1 MKKSGKRTRIM
12 LAALLV
18 LPLLLTGAS
27 IARADGSPQKAAAAV
42 GHPRAKPKAPPPEP
56 KPAPDVKLV
65 IDAPTMRG
73 PWTMR
78 LINAG
83 DIPVRIAADAS
94 LLSLDVTAR
103 GARTPIRC
111 ELPDDMRASSD
122 RERALVLP
130 PKRSYAESF
139 EPRLYCFAEKLG
151 ALAPGAVVV
160 ARLGW
165 TAGPKTAEPFEVAP
179 IEGIEPELAPLKSID
194 APPVAL
200 PDEPSSSLG
209 PDTAHPPEA
218 DVDSPRLSLE
228 GAPAVDAMSLNDIE
242 LPVTLRN
249 ESQRAVVV
257 RFRPEVLAFDVV
269 GPGGIERCA
278 WPTLPGAA
286 LPELFTTLPPNG
298 TETLNLSLAD
308 YCTKGSALNRGG
320 LLVVRP
326 RLDTRNASGL
336 AVGLRSFDGTLV
348 AMKPTVVRLHRGAAP
363 VGPLRRPRI
372 EDE

>member
-1 MKKSGKRTRIM
+1 MKKSRKRTRIM
-12 LAALLV
+12 LASLLV
-18 LPLLLTGAS
+18 LLLLTGTS
-27 IARADGSPQKAAAAV
+27 IASADGSPQKAATPV
-42 GHPRAKPKAPPPEP
+42 GHARAKPKTPPPEP

-78 LINAG
+78 VINAG
-83 DIPVRIAADAS
+83 DVPVRIAADAS

-139 EPRLYCFAEKLG
+139 EPRLYCFAEKLD

-165 TAGPKTAEPFEVAP
+165 TAGHKTAEPFEVAP
-179 IEGIEPELAPLKSID
+179 IEGIEPELASLKSID
-194 APPVAL
+194 APPIAL
-200 PDEPSSSLG
+200 PDEPAASLA
-209 PDTAHPPEA
+209 PDTAHPQDV

-257 RFRPEVLAFDVV
+257 RFRPEVLAFDVI

-278 WPTLPGAA
+278 WPTWPGAA

-298 TETLNLSLAD
+298 TDTLDLSLAD
-308 YCTKGSALNRGG
+308 YCTRGSALNREG

-336 AVGLRSFDGTLV
+336 VVGLPSFDGTLV

-372 EDE
+372 EDQ